1 MAEAT
6 HHGNSE
12 FFLVQLGGLVIA
24 CVWAFAFT
32 YGMLMMIDKVTPV
45 KVTDEAEQADL
56 DMVLHGEAA
65 FTD

>member
-1 MAEAT
+1 MAETT

-12 FFLVQLGGLVIA
+12 FFLVQLGGLVIT
-24 CVWAFAFT
+24 CVWALAFT
-32 YGMLMMIDKVTPV
+32 YGMLMLIDKVTPV

-56 DMVLHGEAA
+56 DMVLHGEVA

>member
-24 CVWAFAFT
+24 CVWAAFA
-32 YGMLMMIDKVTPV
+32 YGMLMLIDKVT
-45 KVTDEAEQADL
+45 TCEGDR
-56 DMVLHGEAA
+56 
-65 FTD
+65 

>member
-24 CVWAFAFT
+24 CVWAAFT
-32 YGMLMMIDKVTPV
+32 YGMLMLIDKVTPV

-65 FTD
+65 YTD

>member
-24 CVWAFAFT
+24 CVWAAFT
-32 YGMLMMIDKVTPV
+32 YGMLMLIDKVT
-45 KVTDEAEQADL
+45 TCEGDR
-56 DMVLHGEAA
+56 
-65 FTD
+65 

>member
-1 MAEAT
+1 LA
-6 HHGNSE
+6 
-12 FFLVQLGGLVIA
+12 LA

-65 FTD
+65 YTD